1 MGNSIVESQMKDVQ
15 HFLSDTVNIFE
26 DFLNETTLT
35 ALLEEKEGDKDY
47 YKRILTNIRK
57 LLVYCEEGHDA
68 CRIILMSDQF
78 QRGAA
83 EKTLYRLY
91 HHCIEE
97 FFSPR
102 NDAWFENSRSAYT
115 GKNSI
120 RFHKEVPDK
129 VSNLFKGLESDFQN
143 IREELEYYETDYR
156 TKMMQSQ

>member
-1 MGNSIVESQMKDVQ
+1 MANSIVETQMKDVQ
-15 HFLSDTVNIFE
+15 QFLSSAVVIFD
-26 DFLNETTLT
+26 DFLNETTLS
-35 ALLEEKEGDKDY
+35 ALLEEKQGDKDY
-47 YKRILTNIRK
+47 YKSILTNLRK

-97 FFSPR
+97 FFAPR
-102 NDAWFENSRSAYT
+102 SDSWYENSRSAYT

-120 RFHKEVPDK
+120 RFHKEVPDS
-129 VSNLFKGLESDFQN
+129 VSNLFKGLESDFQK

-156 TKMMQSQ
+156 TKMMQSK